1 MRALKAEKVK
11 EVGTKAMERELQR
24 VTFLSIPEL
33 EYFGP
38 IFLGGYWGSKS
49 GLSAY
54 KGRHATTELNPSP
67 SGPIL

>member
-38 IFLGGYWGSKS
+38 IFLGGTGDQSQDLALTKA
-49 GLSAY
+49 GMPPLS
-54 KGRHATTELNPSP
+54 
-67 SGPIL
+67 